1 MGKRRKIFVSAAHSD
16 QPFVKRLIG
25 ALQRAGWST
34 FVPEAIDVGE
44 QIFSRIRR
52 ELESSELVVFVV
64 PPREGEGKWA
74 LAEVGAAK
82 ALNKRII
89 AVVPER
95 GRYSNASVGRLLSE
109 SGLVDASGVSDD
121 ELAQTIVSSVVAN
134 Q

>member
-16 QPFVKRLIG
+16 QPFVTRLIG

-34 FVPEAIDVGE
+34 FDPDSVDAGDHF
-44 QIFSRIRR
+44 FSRIRR

-74 LAEVGAAK
+74 LAEIGAAK
-82 ALNKRII
+82 ALNKRIV

-95 GRYSNASVGRLLSE
+95 SRYSNTSVARLLSE
-109 SGLVDASGVSDD
+109 SSLVDASDVSDD
-121 ELAQTIVSSVVAN
+121 ELAQTIVSSVVAH
-134 Q
+134 